1 MALENMRTLLDAAR
15 EGGYAVG
22 AFNIVDYATFRG
34 VMEAAEEER
43 SPVIIQT
50 SASSTVK
57 FYGYDALVGLARALA
72 GNSPVP
78 VALHLDHCKDMD
90 MLKGTIDAGWT
101 SVMIDASTY
110 PFEENVAMTKTVVG
124 WAHPKGVSVE
134 GELGSIK
141 GVEDEIK
148 VEERDAVLADPQK
161 AAEFVERTGIDALAP
176 AIGTAHGLYKGTPDI
191 DFERLKK
198 IVSLVDVPVV
208 IHGGTGLSDD
218 TFRKLI
224 SLGAAKINIS
234 TQLKLAYMQAFEDFK
249 KENPG
254 KADPIKVQKAIVA
267 AVKDVVKRFM
277 RVFGSSG
284 KA

>member
-254 KADPIKVQKAIVA
+254 KADPIKVQKAIVT

>member
-1 MALENMRTLLDAAR
+1 MALVDMRSLLDAAR
-15 EGGYAVG
+15 KDGYAVG
-22 AFNIVDYATFRG
+22 AFNIVDYATFRA

-57 FYGYDALVGLARALA
+57 FYGYDILVAMARALA
-72 GNSPVP
+72 GNSSVP
-78 VALHLDHCKDMD
+78 AALHLDHCKDMD
-90 MLKGTIDAGWT
+90 MLKSTIEAGWT
-101 SVMIDASTY
+101 SVMIDASSF
-110 PFEENVAMTKTVVG
+110 PFEKNVEMTKTVVG
-124 WAHPKGVSVE
+124 WARPKGVTVE
-134 GELGSIK
+134 GELGSIR

-148 VEERDAVLADPQK
+148 VEERDAVLADPDK
-161 AAEFVERTGIDALAP
+161 AVEFVQRTGIDALAP
-176 AIGTAHGLYKGTPDI
+176 AIGTAHGLYKGTPNI
-191 DFERLKK
+191 DFDRLKK

-234 TQLKLAYMQAFEDFK
+234 TQIKLAYMQAFEDFK

-254 KADPIKVQKAIVA
+254 KADPIKVQKAIVS

>member
-15 EGGYAVG
+15 KGGYAVG

-90 MLKGTIDAGWT
+90 MLKGTIEAGWT

-267 AVKDVVKRFM
+267 AVKDVVKHFM
-277 RVFGSSG
+277 QVFGSSG

>member
-1 MALENMRTLLDAAR
+1 MGLENMRTLLDAAR

-57 FYGYDALVGLARALA
+57 FYGYEALVGLARALA
-72 GNSPVP
+72 GNSSVP

-90 MLKGTIDAGWT
+90 MLKGTIEAGWT

-249 KENPG
+249 RENPG